1 MPTTYLLPCEC
12 GKKNEVD
19 SNQAGLS
26 VRCEC
31 GAQLAVPAMRGLS
44 ALERVET
51 AAPPVSSQP
60 SAAWGLRQGL
70 IFLGSTI
77 MVLSALAALGLWWLR
92 MPTPPAL
99 RETYREEIRSEIDA
113 RSPEKVME
121 LWELLRMGIEDP
133 GWEAMW
139 SNYEALV
146 ADVLASEMVFGGFA
160 AIGLLL
166 VLIGLL
172 QRRRQGAITRS
183 AAPAAHR

>member
-1 MPTTYLLPCEC
+1 MPTTYLLPCQC

-31 GAQLAVPAMRGLS
+31 GTQLAVPAMRGLS

-51 AAPPVSSQP
+51 AAPTVSSKP
-60 SAAWGLRQGL
+60 TAAWGIRQGF

-77 MVLSALAALGLWWLR
+77 MVLSALAALGLWLVT
-92 MPTPPAL
+92 PTPPSL
-99 RETYREEIRSEIDA
+99 RETYQEEIRSEID
-113 RSPEKVME
+113 RRTPEQVME
-121 LWELLRMGIEDP
+121 LWEHLRLGIEDQ
-133 GWEAMW
+133 GWEMMW
-139 SNYEALV
+139 SNYEALM
-146 ADVLASEMVFGGFA
+146 ADMIASELVAGGFA

-172 QRRRQGAITRS
+172 QRPRQAAIARS
-183 AAPAAHR
+183 PAPATHG